1 MKKLITLL
9 LLPLF
14 ASGQIDRYV
23 SATISIDVMNI
34 IKGSQPTNYKPEFD
48 LSANASIHL
57 GNGLTWNFQF
67 ETFKAIGYSELSC
80 GAGYVIE
87 PLPKVRVHFDLM
99 TELIFRRGEMVEQ
112 HFQYNDQFIGAS
124 TNIKLGYEV
133 LPNVYVGGI
142 GGVQYAGDLVDAGYS
157 KKFRFNGG
165 VCVEYVLYID
175 L

>member
-1 MKKLITLL
+1 MKKLLTLL

-14 ASGQIDRYV
+14 ASGQIERYV
-23 SATISIDVMNI
+23 SATISIDAMNI
-34 IKGSQPTNYKPEFD
+34 IKGSQPTNFKQEFD

-99 TELIFRRGEMVEQ
+99 TELIFRKGEMVEK
-112 HFQYNDQFIGAS
+112 HFQQNDQFIGAS

-142 GGVQYAGDLVDAGYS
+142 GGLQLRGDLKDAGY
-157 KKFRFNGG
+157 KNYIKFNGG
-165 VCVEYVLYID
+165 ISVEYVVYID
-175 L
+175 